1 MSFLHFVNHKP
12 DILAMT
18 ETRLSTRTVINV
30 DILNYDFFHTY
41 SPTQTN
47 ITFIL
52 VKFIYFI
59 FYETIL
65 KVT

>member
-41 SPTQTN
+41 SPTQAAVLGLKMSMP
-47 ITFIL
+47 FIDL
-52 VKFIYFI
+52 I
-59 FYETIL
+59 
-65 KVT
+65 